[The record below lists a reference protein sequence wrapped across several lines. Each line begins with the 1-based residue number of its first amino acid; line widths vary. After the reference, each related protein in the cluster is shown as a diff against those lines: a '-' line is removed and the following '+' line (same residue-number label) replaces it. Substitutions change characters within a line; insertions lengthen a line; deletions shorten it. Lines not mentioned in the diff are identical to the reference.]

1 MVKTGFRTYDIFTNK
16 SHSDNFEVA
25 MKCFEQATK
34 CGLYCKLYKND
45 RMEYKLEMQGF
56 KSQFIKYYMTTLCEG
71 QKAING
77 FKRLCT
83 IIINW
88 R

>member
-16 SHSDNFEVA
+16 SHNDNFDAA

-56 KSQFIKYYMTTLCEG
+56 KSQFIKYYMTTMREG
-71 QKAING
+71 QKPING
-77 FKRLCT
+77 FKRLCA
-83 IIINW
+83 IIIDW

>member
-1 MVKTGFRTYDIFTNK
+1 MIKTGFRTYDIFANK
-16 SHSDNFEVA
+16 NHSNNFEVA

-45 RMEYKLEMQGF
+45 RMEYTLEMQGF
-56 KSQFIKYYMTTLCEG
+56 KSQFIKYYMTTLYEG
-71 QKAING
+71 QDAIG
-77 FKRLCT
+77 CFKRLCT
-83 IIINW
+83 VIINW

>member
-1 MVKTGFRTYDIFTNK
+1 MVKTIFRTYDIFANK
-16 SHSDNFEVA
+16 SHNDNFEVA

-56 KSQFIKYYMTTLCEG
+56 KSQFIKYYMTTLHEG
-71 QKAING
+71 QKAICG